1 MCEGEGSENKF
12 PINSTALNGKDRDQV
27 QLRPAGL
34 LTAVQ
39 EQTYTPNTEE
49 LNMYFTF
56 FLSSKPTC
64 KMVRQT
70 TLTVLCIMS
79 TKFFTVINI
88 TIKLKT
94 TIEVSIFKPKFL

>member
-1 MCEGEGSENKF
+1 MCEGDGSENKI

-39 EQTYTPNTEE
+39 EQIRLQTCTPNTEE

-56 FLSSKPTC
+56 FLSSKLTC
-64 KMVRQT
+64 KTVKQT
-70 TLTVLCIMS
+70 TLSLCYAS
-79 TKFFTVINI
+79 R
-88 TIKLKT
+88 
-94 TIEVSIFKPKFL
+94 E